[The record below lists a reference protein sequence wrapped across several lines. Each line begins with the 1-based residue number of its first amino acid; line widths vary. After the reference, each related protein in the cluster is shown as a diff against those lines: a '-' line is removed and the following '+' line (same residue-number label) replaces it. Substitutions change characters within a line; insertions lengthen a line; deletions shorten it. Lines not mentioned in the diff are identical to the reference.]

1 MSEVDVSTEILNLN
15 PSQDLYKKGYD
26 NGSLFALYNFVNYE
40 LDSTPLETYFV
51 SEISSDRT
59 EVRLSNNFLSND
71 QISSSYAEFKEKLNS
86 SEFFDEFYVA
96 FSGNNYNIGINCI
109 LDTSKEKTTVLVKLY
124 DALPTQYKVKDE
136 VYILTKTAETK
147 LYKVNQST
155 SNPSTD
161 ALAPST
167 IFSDGFELDNQS
179 IIPNEDIKS
188 TFTPDE
194 NNIEFYIYD
203 INLNLIASDLNFTD
217 YTITGPGL
225 VDSDAGTGVCSL
237 GPQFT
242 TQEDCT
248 AAGGTWTSTNGG
260 TCSLGPQFQTEKECT
275 EAGGIWTSNIE
286 SANGV
291 CSLGPEF
298 PTKEACEAAGGQ
310 WTPSSGVCSLGP
322 QYTTQAACLA
332 AGGIWSSNRPGVC
345 TLGPQ
350 YTTQF
355 ACIAAGGIWHNSEIF
370 GDATFLRG
378 PNTNLEIKDFVNNST
393 VFKTKN
399 DLVNSPSTSSRNN
412 LDYYLNQKG
421 VTITPDYSK
430 FDEFVNFS
438 SAKQRLQ
445 NFYYKV
451 QQIEAF
457 EDELNILNS
466 ISGSTSE
473 SISVTSNKSS
483 IETNISN
490 IIKNFDGYEYY
501 LYYIDEPSS
510 YPKTGS
516 KFPFELKDTDSTDVL
531 TWLGSDDEKSQYY
544 GGQILSASFYDQD
557 NQNWLFYTIPGFI
570 RDNEEND
577 NYLTFCNMVGQSF
590 DEIWLYTKAVS
601 QKSNTTNQLDRGVP
615 LDLAQPTIE
624 SLGYKGFGNNY
635 NNQDNYIGLT
645 GEDNGVFVP
654 PTGSELIKNYIAIN
668 GGSVINYWEDNY
680 SFTGYVEEFIEEGF
694 PYAIDR
700 VSKEI
705 YKRLYHNMAYLV
717 KKKGTTA
724 GLRQLIN
731 IWGIPSTIL
740 RINEFGG
747 KDKDNSD
754 DYDLWYNRY
763 SYAYTPVGTQL
774 FPSASLVIPWL
785 PLLRNKIADSANIV
799 PDGISFRFKTQGIPK
814 DDNRGTYYTQS
825 LLVKKSD
832 NDPSNTE
839 VDFGIRLTYEPQVT
853 GSYPGAEPNEFN
865 KYGRLQFYIS
875 GLPQIV
881 PFTGSNDGIYLP
893 FFDGEWWTVSLSRDF
908 HADASVNTND
918 TLFTLRAANNIY
930 NGDDG
935 DRIGF
940 KESSSVNAL
949 GLNNYGTG
957 LYGIALYGGE
967 FSFANFN
974 WNAFGS
980 GSFDGVYLG
989 GTPSGSTINGIV
1001 MNEPGKMFVGSF
1013 QEFRY
1018 YSHELK
1024 EEVFNDLVMNPE
1036 SIEGNAITGEQ
1047 SSFDIVNFRA
1057 PLGNELESNFYVST
1071 SLAEKVQPFFSLHPA
1086 ISGEAPQLITQ
1097 SFFIPSTGVTSSKYN
1112 LYYNNPG
1119 TYEQTLSLINREP
1132 YLLDQP
1138 AIGITNRITNK
1149 IQIQDTTDFGNILS
1163 SQISIEQDY
1172 LISRS
1177 YTEDINSLEVGFS
1190 PTDEVND
1197 DIIATY
1203 GHGVIGDA
1211 IADPRFTQEKT
1222 EFYPRLVEIE
1232 KDYLKK
1238 YTKGNVQDYIRLIK
1252 YVDDSLFKSIKAYV
1266 PARTSVTTGIII
1278 KQNMLDRSRAI
1289 PTTVDADTK
1298 IAVTPETGSVV
1309 QGTPQTG
1316 YNSPIIKRDLTLT
1329 ASIDV
1334 EGKAIDGLTFG
1345 GTGGTFER
1353 FNYYGA
1359 ATTNEKTG
1367 EPGTTKY
1374 PELPGLTQSY
1384 IDSFDTI
1391 AGQQN
1396 ITESTQA
1403 EFYTGEFEGS
1413 AFPAVTQSLF
1423 NNPFAAPNPVDT
1435 TYDSACVVKRV
1446 KHCDVFTELKICRDN
1461 DEALGYLTSSMAN
1474 VDQHI
1479 RVALVGETMI
1489 DEFENDVFAYLYV
1502 YGFRFPET
1510 SVDGINIG
1518 NEIFKPANPGNNNIK
1533 AFPQPSAEYPWRT
1546 QDWMQDANGNANI
1559 YPGNTGYP
1567 FFQFTL
1573 AQIVNDENGVT
1584 PLADN
1589 FDNGYDTGTGVPSNN
1604 AFKYDVYRTWKF
1616 PSYITNPSGGPLLPF
1631 APVPPV
1637 EDIVNPL
1644 DFSSNTFISTALPI
1658 EKIDVPKR
1666 IVTVKPPFPHLD
1678 AAPPNSFLTFSNWD
1692 DSRNSNHR
1700 GIIAGYHLMGPD
1712 FKNSTLQGDG
1722 MDVPSTKTCRLYY
1735 METIDNIEFEKN
1747 SNLKTGMP
1755 KGETTS
1761 TLVESCWYYFD
1772 PTSNYKTTFD
1782 LTKDNNIVGLPVGY
1796 SSEFLWLYSFFSSD
1810 TYDGTPGIDSTNIL
1824 PTLTSPNFSLPF
1836 VPIPN
1841 TLNEFY
1847 WRTTGDFTSPP
1858 RYEILNGDY
1867 ELVKV
1872 TTTNLGLTRDSVMY
1886 IGLNPVTGKF
1896 TNPLQTSL

>member
-1 MSEVDVSTEILNLN
+1 MPEVSESTEILNLN
-15 PSQDLYKKGYD
+15 PSQDLFKRGYD
-26 NGSLFALYNFVNYE
+26 NGTLYTVYNFINHE
-40 LDSTPLETYFV
+40 LKSSPTDTYFL

-59 EVRLSNNFLSND
+59 EVRLSNNFLSNEE
-71 QISSSYAEFKEKLNS
+71 IETSYKEFKERLES
-86 SEFFDEFYVA
+86 TDYFDEFYIA
-96 FSGNNYNIGINCI
+96 FEGNNYNIGVNCF
-109 LDTSKEKTTVLVKLY
+109 LDTSKEKYTVLVKLY
-124 DALPTQYKVKDE
+124 DALPNAFKLKDE
-136 VYILTKTAETK
+136 VYIVTKTAESK
-147 LYKVNQST
+147 AYKINQDS

-161 ALAPST
+161 SINPS
-167 IFSDGFELDNQS
+167 ILFDDGFELDNQA
-179 IIPNEDIKS
+179 IIPNEEITS
-188 TFTPDE
+188 TFTPDK
-194 NNIEFYIYD
+194 NSIELYIYD
-203 INLNLIASDLNFTD
+203 VNFGLLTSDTNFTD
-217 YTITGPGL
+217 FTITGPGL
-225 VDSDAGTGVCSL
+225 IDSDAGTGVCSL

-242 TQEDCT
+242 TQEACT
-248 AAGGTWTSTNGG
+248 SAGGTWTSTNGG
-260 TCSLGPQFQTEKECT
+260 TCSLGPQFQTETECT
-275 EAGGIWTSNIE
+275 EAGGIWTSNNE
-286 SANGV
+286 SANGA
-291 CSLGPEF
+291 CSLGPEY
-298 PTKEACEAAGGQ
+298 PTKQACEAAGGL
-310 WTPSSGVCSLGP
+310 WTPSNGVCSLGP
-322 QYTTQAACLA
+322 QYTTQAACQA
-332 AGGIWSSNRPGVC
+332 AGGMWSSNRPGVC

-350 YTTQF
+350 YTTQY
-355 ACIAAGGIWHNSEIF
+355 ACITAGGIWHNSEIY

-393 VFKTKN
+393 VYKTKN
-399 DLVNSPSTSSRNN
+399 ELVNTPSTASKNN
-412 LDYYLNQKG
+412 LDYYLNQRG

-430 FDEFVNFS
+430 FNEFVNFS
-438 SAKQRLQ
+438 SAKQRLK

-451 QQIEAF
+451 QQIEAY

-466 ISGSTSE
+466 ISGSTS
-473 SISVTSNKSS
+473 SSLTVTSNQSS
-483 IETNISN
+483 IEGHITNL
-490 IIKNFDGYEYY
+490 IKNFDGYEYY
-501 LYYIDEPSS
+501 LYYVDEPSS

-516 KFPFELKDTDSTDVL
+516 KFPYELKDTDSTDVL
-531 TWLGSDDEKSQYY
+531 TWLGSDDENSQYY

-557 NQNWLFYTIPGFI
+557 NQNWLFYTIPEFI
-570 RDNEEND
+570 RENEEND

-601 QKSNTTNQLDRGVP
+601 QKSNTTNQLDKGVP
-615 LDLAQPTIE
+615 LDLAQSTIE
-624 SLGYKGFGNNY
+624 GLGYQGFGNNY

-645 GEDNGVFVP
+645 GEDNGSFVP

-774 FPSASLVIPWL
+774 FPSASMQIPWV
-785 PLLRNKIADSANIV
+785 PLLRNKIADNANIV

-832 NDPSNTE
+832 DDPNNTE
-839 VDFGIRLTYEPQVT
+839 VDFGITLTYEPQVT
-853 GSYPGAEPNEFN
+853 GSYPGAAPNEYN
-865 KYGRLQFYIS
+865 KYGTLQFYIS
-875 GLPQIV
+875 GSTV
-881 PFTGSNDGIYLP
+881 GSGNGSYFTGSNGGIYLP
-893 FFDGEWWTVSLSRDF
+893 FFDEGWWTVSLSRDF
-908 HADASVNTND
+908 HASTNVNTNN
-918 TLFTLRAANNIY
+918 TQYTLRAANNIY

-940 KESSSVNAL
+940 TGTSTASAQTVNL
-949 GLNNYGTG
+949 YGQG
-957 LYGIALYGGE
+957 LYGHALYGPGI
-967 FSFANFN
+967 SYANVN
-974 WNAFGS
+974 WNRFGS

-989 GTPSGSTINGIV
+989 GTPSGSTINGITL
-1001 MNEPGKMFVGSF
+1001 NEPGKMFIGSF

-1024 EEVFNDLVMNPE
+1024 QEVFNDLVMNPE
-1036 SIEGNAITGEQ
+1036 SIEGNNVTGEQ
-1047 SSFDIVNFRA
+1047 SSFDIVNFRV

-1071 SLAEKVQPFFSLHPA
+1071 SLAEKVQPFSSLHPA
-1086 ISGEAPQLITQ
+1086 ISGESEAIITQ
-1097 SFFIPSTGVTSSKYN
+1097 SFFFPATGLTSSRYN

-1149 IQIQDTTDFGNILS
+1149 IQVNDGTDFGTILS
-1163 SQISIEQDY
+1163 NQISIEQDY

-1177 YTEDINSLEVGFS
+1177 YTEDINSLEVGFA
-1190 PTDEVND
+1190 PADEVND

-1222 EFYPRLVEIE
+1222 EYYPKLVEIE

-1252 YVDDSLFKSIKAYV
+1252 YVDDSLFKAIKAYV

-1289 PTTVDADTK
+1289 PTTVDADTTV
-1298 IAVTPETGSVV
+1298 AFTSETGSVV

-1329 ASIDV
+1329 ASIDI
-1334 EGKAIDGLTFG
+1334 EGEAIDGLMFG

-1391 AGQQN
+1391 AGQQSV
-1396 ITESTQA
+1396 TESTQA

-1423 NNPFAAPNPVDT
+1423 NNPFASPNPIDT
-1435 TYDSACVVKRV
+1435 SYEFAATVNKIGYCEV
-1446 KHCDVFTELKICRDN
+1446 HTELRIFDAE
-1461 DEALGYLTSSMAN
+1461 DLALNYLTSNMPN
-1474 VDQHI
+1474 TDTHI
-1479 RVALVGETMI
+1479 RVALVGQTGSYDASE
-1489 DEFENDVFAYLYV
+1489 DERYHFLYL
-1502 YGFRFPET
+1502 YGFRFPQT
-1510 SVDGINIG
+1510 SEDGQNLKFLLQQY
-1518 NEIFKPANPGNNNIK
+1518 NDLPLPT
-1533 AFPQPSAEYPWRT
+1533 PQAEYPWRS
-1546 QDWMQDANGNANI
+1546 QNWMQDSTGAPNV
-1559 YPGNTGYP
+1559 YTGNTGP

-1573 AQIVNDENGVT
+1573 AQVVNSEAGIT
-1584 PLADN
+1584 QLPGN
-1589 FDNGYDTGTGVPSNN
+1589 FDNGHQPPYDPIQPNSNN
-1604 AFKYDVYRTWKF
+1604 AFKYDVYRTWKY
-1616 PSYITNPSGGPLLPF
+1616 PSWITKPNGSDIFYTTPE
-1631 APVPPV
+1631 PPIS
-1637 EDIVNPL
+1637 DISKPTF
-1644 DFSSNTFISTALPI
+1644 FSSNTFISTALPI
-1658 EKIDVPKR
+1658 ERVDESKR
-1666 IVTVKPPFPHLD
+1666 IVLVKPPFPLVNG
-1678 AAPPNSFLTFSNWD
+1678 AEPGLWEN
-1692 DSRNSNHR
+1692 SRNNNHR
-1700 GIIAGYHLMGPD
+1700 GIIAGHYLMGPSFNN
-1712 FKNSTLQGDG
+1712 FKDIGTG
-1722 MDVPSTKTCRLYY
+1722 METPGIKPTRLYY
-1735 METIDNIEFEKN
+1735 SEGVSSINKEQGNDLAAGIEKG
-1747 SNLKTGMP
+1747 KT
-1755 KGETTS
+1755 KSKLIEN
-1761 TLVESCWYYFD
+1761 CWYYVD
-1772 PTSNYKTTFD
+1772 PTSIYKTT
-1782 LTKDNNIVGLPVGY
+1782 TNTGDNNITGIPVGY
-1796 SSEFLWLYSFFSSD
+1796 SSEYTWIYSYFSAD
-1810 TYDGTPGIDSTNIL
+1810 TSALGSSNTSVNIL
-1824 PTLTSPNFSLPF
+1824 PTLTSPNFNLPF
-1836 VPIPN
+1836 VPVPN
-1841 TLNEFY
+1841 TLNEFF
-1847 WRTTGDFTSPP
+1847 WQTEGLFPTPP
-1858 RYEILNGDY
+1858 QYQILNGDY
-1867 ELVKV
+1867 DLIK
-1872 TTTNLGLTRDSVMY
+1872 TTTPDPGFGSGDVDNVMY
-1886 IGLNPVTGKF
+1886 SGKNPITGI
-1896 TNPLQTSL
+1896 TSNPLLTTL